1 MKEVRKII
9 ERLIGEYTIE
19 SMNGEVVCIANMP
32 ETDEDQNVAL
42 MQRQSGTWCLQSK
55 KFLISDTV
63 TPLSKQGMVASYIK
77 GKMSNYIKDTK
88 NRDITAMHYLF
99 ASDNIDVL
107 CQQISMLA
115 RHAIY
120 KDVEEI
126 NNVPDETRKNSLNPE
141 NVSLYICIYTMFT
154 LIANDNMNAP
164 IQSSQILNTFLII
177 HEHKIT
183 KQINIIIPSNYF
195 IMTLNNLFVHIFN
208 ALKAARLVDKISI
221 MKQMIIRTEENFHKY
236 LL

>member
-19 SMNGEVVCIANMP
+19 SMSGEDVSIANMP
-32 ETDEDQNVAL
+32 ETDDDLNVAL
-42 MQRQSGTWCLQSK
+42 MQRQFGTWCLQSK
-55 KFLISDTV
+55 KFLISDAV
-63 TPLSKQGMVASYIK
+63 SPLSKQGMVASYIK

-120 KDVEEI
+120 TDVEEI
-126 NNVPDETRKNSLNPE
+126 NNVPDETRKNSLAPE
-141 NVSLYICIYTMFT
+141 TVSLYIGIYTLFT
-154 LIANDNMNAP
+154 LIVNDNIEDDMYNTLFINAW
-164 IQSSQILNTFLII
+164 F
-177 HEHKIT
+177 
-183 KQINIIIPSNYF
+183 NYYKYWTSREALLQMRGNSWKDDF
-195 IMTLNNLFVHIFN
+195 NNVLM
-208 ALKAARLVDKISI
+208 A
-221 MKQMIIRTEENFHKY
+221 
-236 LL
+236 

>member
-32 ETDEDQNVAL
+32 ETDDDLNVAL
-42 MQRQSGTWCLQSK
+42 MQRQFGTWCLQSK
-55 KFLISDTV
+55 KFLISDAV
-63 TPLSKQGMVASYIK
+63 SPLSKQGMVASYIK

-126 NNVPDETRKNSLNPE
+126 NNVPDETRKNSLAPE
-141 NVSLYICIYTMFT
+141 TVSLYIGIYTLFT
-154 LIANDNMNAP
+154 LIVNDNIEDDMYNTLFINAW
-164 IQSSQILNTFLII
+164 F
-177 HEHKIT
+177 
-183 KQINIIIPSNYF
+183 NYYKYWTSREALMQMRGNSWKDDF
-195 IMTLNNLFVHIFN
+195 NNVLM
-208 ALKAARLVDKISI
+208 A
-221 MKQMIIRTEENFHKY
+221 
-236 LL
+236 

>member
-19 SMNGEVVCIANMP
+19 SMSGEDVSISNMP
-32 ETDEDQNVAL
+32 ETDDDLNVAL
-42 MQRQSGTWCLQSK
+42 MQKQYGTWCLQSK

-63 TPLSKQGMVASYIK
+63 SPLSKQGMVASYIK
-77 GKMSNYIKDTK
+77 GKISNYIQDFKNKDVM
-88 NRDITAMHYLF
+88 AMHYLYD
-99 ASDNIDVL
+99 SDKIDVL

-120 KDVEEI
+120 KDVEDI

-154 LIANDNMNAP
+154 LIANDNMNDDMY
-164 IQSSQILNTFLII
+164 NTLF
-177 HEHKIT
+177 
-183 KQINIIIPSNYF
+183 INAWFNYYKYWTSREALMQMRGNSWKDDF
-195 IMTLNNLFVHIFN
+195 NNGLM
-208 ALKAARLVDKISI
+208 A
-221 MKQMIIRTEENFHKY
+221 
-236 LL
+236 

>member
-19 SMNGEVVCIANMP
+19 SMSGEDVSIANMP
-32 ETDEDQNVAL
+32 ETDDDLNVAL

-88 NRDITAMHYLF
+88 NRDITAMHYLYD
-99 ASDNIDVL
+99 SDNIDVL
-107 CQQISMLA
+107 CQQISILA

-120 KDVEEI
+120 KDVEDI
-126 NNVPDETRKNSLNPE
+126 NNVPDETRKNSLDPE
-141 NVSLYICIYTMFT
+141 TVSLYISIYTLFT
-154 LIANDNMNAP
+154 LIANDNINDDMYNTLFINAW
-164 IQSSQILNTFLII
+164 F
-177 HEHKIT
+177 
-183 KQINIIIPSNYF
+183 NYYKYW
-195 IMTLNNLFVHIFN
+195 TSRE
-208 ALKAARLVDKISI
+208 ALL
-221 MKQMIIRTEENFHKY
+221 QMRGNSWKDDFKNV
-236 LL
+236 LMA

>member
-19 SMNGEVVCIANMP
+19 SMSGEDVSIANMP
-32 ETDEDQNVAL
+32 ETDDDLNVAL
-42 MQRQSGTWCLQSK
+42 MQRQFGTWCLQSK
-55 KFLISDTV
+55 KFLISDAV
-63 TPLSKQGMVASYIK
+63 SPLSKQGMVASYIK

-126 NNVPDETRKNSLNPE
+126 NNVPDETRKNSLAPE
-141 NVSLYICIYTMFT
+141 TVSLYIGIYTLFT
-154 LIANDNMNAP
+154 LIVNDNIEDDMYNTLFINAW
-164 IQSSQILNTFLII
+164 F
-177 HEHKIT
+177 
-183 KQINIIIPSNYF
+183 NYYKYWTSREALMQMRGNSWKDDF
-195 IMTLNNLFVHIFN
+195 NNVLM
-208 ALKAARLVDKISI
+208 A
-221 MKQMIIRTEENFHKY
+221 
-236 LL
+236 

>member
-19 SMNGEVVCIANMP
+19 SMSGEDVSIANMP
-32 ETDEDQNVAL
+32 ETDDDLNVAL
-42 MQRQSGTWCLQSK
+42 MQRQFGTWCLQSK

-88 NRDITAMHYLF
+88 NRDITAMHYLYD
-99 ASDNIDVL
+99 SDNIDVL

-120 KDVEEI
+120 KDVEDI

-141 NVSLYICIYTMFT
+141 NVSLYISIYTLFT
-154 LIANDNMNAP
+154 LIANEKMNDDMY
-164 IQSSQILNTFLII
+164 NTLF
-177 HEHKIT
+177 
-183 KQINIIIPSNYF
+183 INAWFNYYKYW
-195 IMTLNNLFVHIFN
+195 TSRE
-208 ALKAARLVDKISI
+208 AL
-221 MKQMIIRTEENFHKY
+221 MQMRGNPWKDDFKNV
-236 LL
+236 LMA

>member
-88 NRDITAMHYLF
+88 NRDITAMHYLYD
-99 ASDNIDVL
+99 SDNIDVL

-120 KDVEEI
+120 KDVEDI

-141 NVSLYICIYTMFT
+141 NVSLYISIYTLFT
-154 LIANDNMNAP
+154 LIANEKMNDDMY
-164 IQSSQILNTFLII
+164 NTLF
-177 HEHKIT
+177 
-183 KQINIIIPSNYF
+183 INAWFNYYKYWTSREALMQMRGNSWKDDF
-195 IMTLNNLFVHIFN
+195 NNVLM
-208 ALKAARLVDKISI
+208 A
-221 MKQMIIRTEENFHKY
+221 
-236 LL
+236 

>member
-19 SMNGEVVCIANMP
+19 SMSGDDVSIANMP
-32 ETDEDQNVAL
+32 ETDDDLNVAL
-42 MQRQSGTWCLQSK
+42 MQRQFGTWCLQSK
-55 KFLISDTV
+55 KFLISDAV
-63 TPLSKQGMVASYIK
+63 SPLSKQGMVASYIK

-88 NRDITAMHYLF
+88 NRDITAMYYLYD
-99 ASDNIDVL
+99 SDNIDVL

-120 KDVEEI
+120 KDVEDI

-154 LIANDNMNAP
+154 LIANDNMNDDMY
-164 IQSSQILNTFLII
+164 NTLF
-177 HEHKIT
+177 
-183 KQINIIIPSNYF
+183 INAWFNYYKYWTSREALMQMRGNSWKDDF
-195 IMTLNNLFVHIFN
+195 NNVLM
-208 ALKAARLVDKISI
+208 A
-221 MKQMIIRTEENFHKY
+221 
-236 LL
+236 

>member
-19 SMNGEVVCIANMP
+19 SMSGEDVSIANMP

-55 KFLISDTV
+55 KFLISDAV
-63 TPLSKQGMVASYIK
+63 SPLSKQGMVASYIK
-77 GKMSNYIKDTK
+77 GKVSNYIKDTK

-126 NNVPDETRKNSLNPE
+126 NNVPDETRKNSLAPE
-141 NVSLYICIYTMFT
+141 TVSLYIGIYTLFT
-154 LIANDNMNAP
+154 LIVNDNIEDDMYNTLFINAW
-164 IQSSQILNTFLII
+164 F
-177 HEHKIT
+177 
-183 KQINIIIPSNYF
+183 NYYKYWTSREALLQMRGNSWKDDF
-195 IMTLNNLFVHIFN
+195 NNVLM
-208 ALKAARLVDKISI
+208 A
-221 MKQMIIRTEENFHKY
+221 
-236 LL
+236 

>member
-19 SMNGEVVCIANMP
+19 SMSGEDVSIANMP
-32 ETDEDQNVAL
+32 ETDDDLNVAL

-55 KFLISDTV
+55 KFLISDAV
-63 TPLSKQGMVASYIK
+63 SPLSKQGMVASYIK

-88 NRDITAMHYLF
+88 NRDVTAMHYLYD
-99 ASDNIDVL
+99 SDSIDVL

-120 KDVEEI
+120 KDVEDI

-141 NVSLYICIYTMFT
+141 TVSLYISIYTLFT
-154 LIANDNMNAP
+154 LIANDNIKDDMYNTLFINAC
-164 IQSSQILNTFLII
+164 F
-177 HEHKIT
+177 
-183 KQINIIIPSNYF
+183 NYY
-195 IMTLNNLFVHIFN
+195 
-208 ALKAARLVDKISI
+208 
-221 MKQMIIRTEENFHKY
+221 KY
-236 LL
+236 LTSREALLQMRGNSWKDDFKNVLMA